1 MDDSP
6 VSPVLLGHFFQIDG
20 KQLQQQYKHHLSDF
34 TSWEQKEHAAEWML
48 FTENMGSY
56 LSIDETAFS
65 SGELYT
71 IVTNK
76 AAKGRKGSL
85 VAMIKGTQSDQ
96 LIDILKNIPRRLR
109 VEVKEVTVDMAGSLN
124 RVVDKCFPNASKV
137 IDRFH
142 VQQLAFD
149 GVQEV
154 RIKYRWEA
162 MEEEN
167 QAIEQARKSK
177 MAFHPEILA
186 NGEL

>member
-96 LIDILKNIPRRLR
+96 LIDILKNITTITLP
-109 VEVKEVTVDMAGSLN
+109 SL
-124 RVVDKCFPNASKV
+124 S
-137 IDRFH
+137 
-142 VQQLAFD
+142 
-149 GVQEV
+149 
-154 RIKYRWEA
+154 IKH
-162 MEEEN
+162 
-167 QAIEQARKSK
+167 I
-177 MAFHPEILA
+177 PE
-186 NGEL
+186 